1 MEAHDYQVE
10 IHVNKGKQ
18 GICLFPR
25 LQATTEQ
32 EAKIKA
38 KRYAN
43 GLNYYGSMSFR
54 VFDGGPAQDNS
65 ELIF

>member
-1 MEAHDYQVE
+1 MIHDYQVE
-10 IHVNKGKQ
+10 IQVNKGKQ
-18 GICLFPR
+18 AIRLFPR
-25 LQATTEQ
+25 LQANTER

-43 GLNYYGSMSFR
+43 SLGYYGSMSLR
-54 VFDGGPAQDNS
+54 AFDGGPVQDDS